1 MKLEERQQFKRYSVK
16 SQNTPVDLLN
26 FQLIVMMC

>member
-16 SQNTPVDLLN
+16 SQNTTVDLLN